1 MYVYIE
7 VTCYCAKGYF
17 MAATRRHEDDHD
29 NNNHFALL
37 LHVYVYIKR
46 VIYRYMNTQNPTY
59 IYVVVLHHDESLIL

>member
-1 MYVYIE
+1 
-7 VTCYCAKGYF
+7 